1 MPGLYTDISIVAPSS
16 ARAASEVG
24 IEITI
29 ENISNEAVHAVPGF
43 LTIDGVDVPPFG
55 IEDLRWL
62 SPGQSY
68 AWERSFIMP
77 EKSVT
82 VDVESWWENSQV
94 LHKDN
99 EAQQVVSLTTVA
111 LAGCLPLALIG
122 LAILATI
129 AAVAVVW

>member
-1 MPGLYTDISIVAPSS
+1 MPDTELIIVAPSS
-16 ARAASEVG
+16 ARAASEVD

-29 ENISNEAVHAVPGF
+29 ENISNEDINAVPGF
-43 LTIDGVDVPPFG
+43 LTIDGVDVPRFG

-62 SPGQSY
+62 PPGQSCI
-68 AWERSFIMP
+68 WERSFIMP

-82 VDVESWWENSQV
+82 VYVESWWENSQA

-111 LAGCLPLALIG
+111 RAGCLPLVLFG
-122 LAILATI
+122 LAILAAI
-129 AAVAVVW
+129 AAVTVVW